1 MSQASLRFYGFEMLA
16 LVGPNHRNGLLVV
29 HDAEQNG
36 YQGGEER
43 SSLMRAGKVAVM
55 QSHTSRGT
63 NSKRSSLTAIMA
75 IKSYSS
81 SPFVK
86 QNLGVT
92 RQDGEYRFPLAQLS
106 LKGQYFALM
115 KLSSRYSCGYLLVFL
130 RAIRLRFHQST
141 PLLPS
146 MSDRSRTRTPIIRR
160 GQCSRPVRPTSR
172 ELPPLMFW

>member
-1 MSQASLRFYGFEMLA
+1 MAFSSFMMLSKTDI
-16 LVGPNHRNGLLVV
+16 R
-29 HDAEQNG
+29 
-36 YQGGEER
+36 GEER

-75 IKSYSS
+75 IKSHSS

-92 RQDGEYRFPLAQLS
+92 RQDGEYRFPPVQSS
-106 LKGQYFALM
+106 LKGQNFALM
-115 KLSSRYSCGYLLVFL
+115 KLSSRYSCGHLSVFL

-160 GQCSRPVRPTSR
+160 GNAQDRLGQPAGSRRP
-172 ELPPLMFW
+172 